1 MNAVINASPLIFL
14 SKLDMLEC
22 LKIFDMVYTTNIV
35 IHEIEVGLEKGYP
48 EALLVKKLVADEFL
62 IVKDKKPKENEL
74 GLHPGELSIIE
85 LARELKIENIIV
97 DDKTAIQASKYF
109 GLKVTST
116 PFLLLKNLKNGKIE
130 LIDFR
135 IAMDRLISFGYFISP
150 NLYMKIIEKAESF
163 E

>member
-1 MNAVINASPLIFL
+1 
-14 SKLDMLEC
+14 MLEC
-22 LKIFDMVYTTNIV
+22 LKLFDNVFTTNIV
-35 IHEIEVGLEKGYP
+35 LQEIELGLEKGYP
-48 EALLVKKLVADEFL
+48 EALLVKKLVEEKFL
-62 IVKDKKPKENEL
+62 IVKDKKPKENEF

-85 LARELKIENIIV
+85 LAREMNIENIIV

-116 PFLLLKNLKNGKIE
+116 PFLLLKNLKSGNIN

-150 NLYMKIIEKAESF
+150 NLYMKILEKAETL

>member
-14 SKLDMLEC
+14 SKLDMLDC
-22 LKIFDMVYTTNIV
+22 LKIYNKVYTTNLV
-35 IHEIEVGLEKGYP
+35 IQEIELGLEKGYP
-48 EALLVKKLVADEFL
+48 EALLIKKLVEENFL
-62 IVKDKKPKENEL
+62 IVKDKISKENEF

-85 LARELKIENIIV
+85 LAREMKIENIIV
-97 DDKTAIQASKYF
+97 DDKTAINASKYF

-116 PFLLLKNLKNGKIE
+116 PFLLLKNLKKGNIK

-135 IAMDRLISFGYFISP
+135 NAMDKLVMFGYFISP
-150 NLYMKIIEKAESF
+150 NLYMKILDKAETF

>member
-22 LKIFDMVYTTNIV
+22 LKLFDNVFTTNIV
-35 IHEIEVGLEKGYP
+35 LQEIELGLENGYP
-48 EALLVKKLVADEFL
+48 EALLVKKLVEEKFL
-62 IVKDKKPKENEL
+62 IVKDKKPKENEF

-85 LARELKIENIIV
+85 LAREMNIENIIV

-116 PFLLLKNLKNGKIE
+116 PYLLLKNLKSGNIN

-150 NLYMKIIEKAESF
+150 NLYMKIMEKAETL